1 MRALPCSRRSR
12 HQAEAG
18 RSQGPEGAAVRSHPL
33 EEAAGHSHLRVAAP
47 GAAGCSRRRAAE
59 EVVAAAVVV
68 SGCNHLAGEAAE
80 EAATAADRSRPGVR
94 PTFNSS
100 F

>member
-1 MRALPCSRRSR
+1 V
-12 HQAEAG
+12 EAG
-18 RSQGPEGAAVRSHPL
+18 RIQRPEGAAVHSHPL
-33 EEAAGHSHLRVAAP
+33 EEAAVHIYPLEEAAP
-47 GAAGCSRRRAAE
+47 HNHLQAAAAAGCSRRRAE
-59 EVVAAAVVV
+59 EEVAAAVG
-68 SGCNHLAGEAAE
+68 SGCTHLAEVVAAE

>member
-1 MRALPCSRRSR
+1 M
-12 HQAEAG
+12 EAG
-18 RSQGPEGAAVRSHPL
+18 RIHRQEVEAGRIHRQEVAAVRSHLL
-33 EEAAGHSHLRVAAP
+33 EEEAPHNHLQAAVV
-47 GAAGCSRRRAAE
+47 AGCSRRRAE
-59 EVVAAAVVV
+59 EEVAAAVG
-68 SGCNHLAGEAAE
+68 SGCTHLAEVVAAE